1 MPSIDLPTSDKRYV
15 SRRLGRVTRTLE
27 SLLGGIRS
35 AAVSRGDDALAS
47 VQGALSG
54 ALDSARDVTRWV
66 EGEATQDLAAVQKA
80 VRDNPLPAVAI
91 ALGAGAILAMVL
103 LNRR

>member
-1 MPSIDLPTSDKRYV
+1 MPSVALAPADKRYV

-27 SLLGGIRS
+27 SLLSDIRS
-35 AAVSRGDDALAS
+35 TAVSRGDDALAS
-47 VQGALSG
+47 VQGAVGG
-54 ALDSARDVTRWV
+54 ALESARDVTRWV
-66 EGEATQDLAAVQKA
+66 EDEAAQDLAAVQKA

-91 ALGAGAILAMVL
+91 AVGAGAILALML